1 MTETRWTTL
10 PCGREPEQLLA
21 LAADEAPVAAFDHE
35 ATCPYCQQ
43 ALQEF
48 AELWRPVREWAHQD
62 VETPLGLMATVIS
75 RVRKIAQSPRHVA
88 AITARGTT
96 TVTSWVLGLIAA
108 AVTEATPG
116 VSRITPAPPS
126 SLRSVGRPRFS
137 VRYGADGVD
146 ITEVDEAAISLAI
159 AMTAEAGSDLS
170 DVADRVRHNVISAI
184 GGATSIEVVSVD
196 VTIGDISSPAGE
208 AVDQ

>member
-1 MTETRWTTL
+1 MTETRWATL
-10 PCGREPEQLLA
+10 PCGRDPEQLLA
-21 LAADEAPVAAFDHE
+21 TAADDAPVASSDHE

-43 ALQEF
+43 ALEEF

-62 VETPLGLMATVIS
+62 VETPRGLMATVIS
-75 RVRKIAQSPRHVA
+75 RVRRIAQSPRHVA
-88 AITARGTT
+88 AITGRGAT

-116 VSRITPAPPS
+116 VGRITPAPPS
-126 SLRSVGRPRFS
+126 RLWTVGNPRFS

-146 ITEVDEAAISLAI
+146 ITEVDESAISVAI
-159 AMTAEAGSDLS
+159 AMTADAGSDLT

-184 GGATSIEVVSVD
+184 GAATNIEVVSVD
-196 VTIGDISSPAGE
+196 ITVGDIYGPGE
-208 AVDQ
+208 DTVG